1 MHRLALGFDAELS
14 KWLRQR
20 VPHFCPSDG
29 VKCVG
34 VIQDNK
40 LVGAV
45 AYSGFFPG
53 NEHWSPDVE
62 MTAAA
67 DTPRWWSRAVGR
79 DLLGIPF
86 RQFGCERI
94 TLRVRKKDR
103 RTRRF
108 VEGIGFK
115 LEGIL
120 RRALRS
126 DDACLYG
133 LTKTDWERGKY
144 V

>member
-14 KWLRQR
+14 KWLRRR
-20 VPHFCPSDG
+20 VPHFYPSEG

-34 VIQDNK
+34 VIRNNK
-40 LVGAV
+40 LVAAV

-67 DTPRWWSRAVGR
+67 DTPRWWSRSVGA

-86 RQFGCERI
+86 RQFGCERV
-94 TLRVRKKDR
+94 TLRVRKKDK

-133 LTKTDWERGKY
+133 LTKADWERGKY

>member
-1 MHRLALGFDAELS
+1 MYRLALEYDKPLCE
-14 KWLRQR
+14 WLKQR
-20 VPHFCPSDG
+20 VPHFYPSDG

-34 VIQDNK
+34 VIRGGK
-40 LVGAV
+40 LVAAV
-45 AYSGFFPG
+45 AYSGYFAG
-53 NEHWSPDVE
+53 NDHWSPDVE

-67 DTPRWWSRAVGR
+67 DSPRWWSRSVGR

-86 RQFGCERI
+86 RQFGCERV
-94 TLRVRKKDR
+94 TLRVRKKDK

-115 LEGIL
+115 LEGII

-133 LTKTDWERGKY
+133 LTRRDWERGKY